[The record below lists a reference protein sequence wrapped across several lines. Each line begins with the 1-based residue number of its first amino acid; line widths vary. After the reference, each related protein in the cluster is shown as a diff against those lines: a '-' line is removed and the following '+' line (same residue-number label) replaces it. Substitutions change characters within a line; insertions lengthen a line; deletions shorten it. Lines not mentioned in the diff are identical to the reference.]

1 MSKKW
6 KIALV
11 VLVVIVVFCC
21 WYTRPRSLDALVG
34 EGKITSIALLAQVG
48 RVGDNGKAFIDTW
61 QVESNGERGYVN
73 SGLEEIFKSCQYRV
87 SLRSLFPFPSHDKIY
102 GKEGAPVLLV
112 SAAIENETGFN
123 AAAGRLSNSPLE
135 GERYS
140 PRRRMMRSGK
150 SCWRIPRNSGGKRN
164 TNCCLIFKI
173 YKY

>member
-34 EGKITSIALLAQVG
+34 EGKITSITLLAQVG

-102 GKEGAPVLLV
+102 GKEGAPILLV
-112 SAAIENETGFN
+112 SAAIENGPGFTAICRGPVVEFTIGGRTILAQAEDDEIGEKLLAYTQEFGWET
-123 AAAGRLSNSPLE
+123 
-135 GERYS
+135 
-140 PRRRMMRSGK
+140 
-150 SCWRIPRNSGGKRN
+150 
-164 TNCCLIFKI
+164 
-173 YKY
+173 

>member
-11 VLVVIVVFCC
+11 VLVVIVVFCF

-34 EGKITSIALLAQVG
+34 EGKITSITLLAQVG

-102 GKEGAPVLLV
+102 GKKGAPVLLV
-112 SAAIENETGFN
+112 SAAIENGPGFN
-123 AAAGRLSNSPLE
+123 AVCRGPVVKFTIGGRAILAQAE
-135 GERYS
+135 DDEIGEKLLAYTQEF
-140 PRRRMMRSGK
+140 G
-150 SCWRIPRNSGGKRN
+150 WE
-164 TNCCLIFKI
+164 T
-173 YKY
+173 